1 MCVCCEEGK
10 ASDKWLSFGPEELFT
25 NTCFI
30 FSAQEG
36 KCVYIYVYVRV
47 CEGGGGG
54 RIKKQIA
61 NLELHS
67 DNSQMRAAEDGD
79 LKYIGI

>member
-36 KCVYIYVYVRV
+36 RCVYIYVYVRACVCV
-47 CEGGGGG
+47 CEGGGWGG
-54 RIKKQIA
+54 RIKKTD
-61 NLELHS
+61 S
-67 DNSQMRAAEDGD
+67 
-79 LKYIGI
+79 